1 MTPLDTIKTTIFNHK
16 KIARNMVLLQ
26 EYADKAQVTIPITE
40 IREAEKLLAYINKPN
55 KKPKARVS
63 DEVYKRYR
71 DAKYLYESENFPTWI
86 KDGHFIEPD
95 RPTDDSNGIQNFIE
109 DYLTWTGHFANR
121 TGNEGRVLKDGTRIK
136 SSSKNGMQDMD
147 CNLKHPAHPF
157 GIPWK
162 VEVKAAKDT
171 HKEHQKKYGAAVAST
186 GAVYSV
192 VKSCADFLE
201 QFDKLLVS

>member
-1 MTPLDTIKTTIFNHK
+1 MTLIEIKSTIWHHPRIRQNL
-16 KIARNMVLLQ
+16 VELQ
-26 EYADKAQVTIPITE
+26 VSADKAGVLLPISD
-40 IREAEKLLAYINKPN
+40 IREAEKLLKSLN
-55 KKPKARVS
+55 KKDKKIKPRVS

-71 DAKYLYESENFPTWI
+71 DAKYNYECGKFPKWI
-86 KDGHFIEPD
+86 NDGHFIEPE
-95 RPTDDSNGIQNFIE
+95 RPTDDTNGLQNFIE

-147 CNLKHPAHPF
+147 CNLKHPKHPF

-162 VEVKAAKDT
+162 IEVKAGKDT
-171 HKEHQKKYGAAVAST
+171 HKDHQKEYGQQVSST

-192 VKSCADFLE
+192 VKSCADFL
-201 QFDKLLVS
+201 QQMDKLLS